1 MLTPRLESVI
11 GSKAAQGVDLAK
23 VDVDELDLVAGQ
35 YNVSSI
41 PSVFA
46 IKNGKVVDQFVGLQD
61 DDQLS
66 AFIENALKK

>member
-1 MLTPRLESVI
+1 MI